1 MYADGFSRHFLNNQ
15 ICVRNTVINMKKM
28 AASSRSMAMDYAIR
42 EVSVPAAAAAKR
54 GMKMYNFNIGDPNK
68 WDFET
73 PEYFKATLREAVD
86 RTDNGYGDSQGD
98 IALRE
103 AIVAREKE
111 KHGATIHAENVYVT
125 NGVSEGINVTM
136 ATLLEPGDEVLIPGP
151 GYPSYSQYIGFYG
164 GKGVPYRQIE
174 EENWKPDVD
183 MIRKNLSDRTK
194 AIVVI
199 NPNNPTSAVYDEK
212 TIREIGDISA
222 EYGIPMI
229 SDEIYDKL
237 MFDGDF
243 FSASE
248 LPSDV
253 PRIIFNGFSKVNL
266 MPGWREGYCYFM
278 DEDDSMSEIREGM
291 MKQFRARICPNVPC
305 QEAARA
311 SLQGPQDYIVEM
323 NRKLK
328 ERGEFS
334 YKRLNEIPGI
344 STNKARG
351 AFYMFPKVELTDWK
365 TDKDFVVDLINEEGI
380 VFVHGSGF
388 CSTYGK
394 GHFRTILLPPMDVLA
409 EAYDKLEKFMI
420 RHRK

>member
-1 MYADGFSRHFLNNQ
+1 
-15 ICVRNTVINMKKM
+15 MKKM

-54 GMKMYNFNIGDPNK
+54 GLKMYNFNIGDPNK

-98 IALRE
+98 MALRK
-103 AIVAREKE
+103 AIVARENE
-111 KHGATIHAENVYVT
+111 KHGAHIHAEDVYIT
-125 NGVSEGINVTM
+125 SGVSEGINVTM
-136 ATLLEPGDEVLIPGP
+136 ATLLEPGDNVLIPGP

-164 GKGVPYRQIE
+164 GKVIPYRQIE
-174 EENWKPDVD
+174 EEDWRPDVD
-183 MIRKNLSDRTK
+183 AIRKSISDRTK

-199 NPNNPTSAVYDEK
+199 NPNNPTSAVYGEK
-212 TIREIGDISA
+212 TIREIGDLAA
-222 EYGIPMI
+222 EHEIPLI

-237 MFDGDF
+237 VFDGEF

-248 LPSDV
+248 LPSDI

-278 DEDDSMSEIREGM
+278 DEAGMLDEIREGM

-311 SLQGPQDYIVEM
+311 SLQGPQDYIIDM

-328 ERGEFS
+328 ERGDFS
-334 YKRLNEIPGI
+334 HKRLNEIPGI
-344 STNKARG
+344 STNKAKG

-388 CSTYGK
+388 CGTYGG
-394 GHFRTILLPPMDVLA
+394 GHFRTILLPPMDVLE
-409 EAYDKLEKFMI
+409 EAYDKLEAFMI
-420 RHRK
+420 RHRKRS